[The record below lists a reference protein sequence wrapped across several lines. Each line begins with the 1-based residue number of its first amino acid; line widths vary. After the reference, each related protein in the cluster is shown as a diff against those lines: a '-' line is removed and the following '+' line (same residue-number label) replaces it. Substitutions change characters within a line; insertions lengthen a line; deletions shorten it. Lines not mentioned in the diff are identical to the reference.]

1 MTRAIFQF
9 DVLPPLISGEKSDF
23 KNHLK
28 GFLKKKKNEL
38 RVNLV

>member
-9 DVLPPLISGEKSDF
+9 DVLPPLISGEKSEF
-23 KNHLK
+23 KITWK
-28 GFLKKKKNEL
+28 VFKKNQNEL